1 MAKFILSKSKA
12 LEQYNLLKEL
22 CDEVVY
28 SFKTN
33 PEVGRILEE
42 STDCKLAIHTTESL
56 EEIRNKKRVWF
67 FAQAWNEKEIE
78 SLIRDV
84 YGFVIDNEADL
95 MVLLNYLKNKNIKLN
110 LALRMRLKENTVHTG
125 KYFIFGMNSKQIN
138 KFIPKLKK
146 NKNIKELGIH
156 FHRKTQ
162 NVSEWNLRLEL
173 EEALSK
179 ETLES
184 INFLNIGGG
193 IPWNYRNYSLNVL
206 PEVFNKIKELK
217 SWFKGK
223 LFLEPGRFIA
233 APSIKLET
241 EIKSIDQNN
250 ITVDCS
256 IFNASMDTFL
266 LNIRLLLEKESE
278 EGEAYTIKGI
288 TPDSLDIFRYQVK
301 LNNKPKVGDK
311 LVFLDAGAYNF
322 STDFCS
328 LKKLK
333 TEITE

>member
-78 SLIRDV
+78 SLISEV

-256 IFNASMDTFL
+256 IFNGSMDTFL

>member
-42 STDCKLAIHTTESL
+42 STNCKLAIHTTDSL
-56 EEIRNKKRVWF
+56 EGVRNKKRVWF

-78 SLIRDV
+78 SLISEV

-256 IFNASMDTFL
+256 IFNGSMDTFL

-278 EGEAYTIKGI
+278 EGEAYAIKGI

>member
-256 IFNASMDTFL
+256 IFNGSMDTFL

>member
-256 IFNASMDTFL
+256 IFNGSMDTFL

-278 EGEAYTIKGI
+278 EGEAYAIKGI